1 MYTLL
6 SKLEWFVEWT
16 RMCVF
21 FCLCEWYWCCLCWD
35 IFFSFLDLQKRK
47 RFNCHVAQDRWL
59 CHKTNVFSQ
68 YVSKKQAKRVKLC
81 KLQLKL
87 HFLCPFQAQIR
98 FPMTHEE
105 ECLWDRTLKME
116 ITIYG
121 VDIKGIEKYT
131 DLYLCTGNA
140 LAIVHLWYII
150 CLGFRNVFRII
161 SIDFQIAYKY
171 VRGSKFEN
179 AYLLHCMNSFAHCLE
194 IWCLISC

>member
-1 MYTLL
+1 
-6 SKLEWFVEWT
+6 
-16 RMCVF
+16 
-21 FCLCEWYWCCLCWD
+21 
-35 IFFSFLDLQKRK
+35 
-47 RFNCHVAQDRWL
+47 
-59 CHKTNVFSQ
+59 
-68 YVSKKQAKRVKLC
+68 
-81 KLQLKL
+81 
-87 HFLCPFQAQIR
+87 
-98 FPMTHEE
+98 
-105 ECLWDRTLKME
+105 ME

-150 CLGFRNVFRII
+150 CLVGSGMYLELHI